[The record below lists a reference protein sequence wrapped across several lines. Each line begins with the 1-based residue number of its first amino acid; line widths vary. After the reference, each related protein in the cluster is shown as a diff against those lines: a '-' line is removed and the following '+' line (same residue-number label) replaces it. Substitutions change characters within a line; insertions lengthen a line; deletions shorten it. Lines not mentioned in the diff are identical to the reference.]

1 MFFFIDRFQPSSFG
15 SHTQIDVFERR
26 NMLGVPKNVCGISTP
41 FSCKHFVLFQ
51 DICIAD
57 DHVSENDL
65 WNPV

>member
-1 MFFFIDRFQPSSFG
+1 MFFFFIDRFQQSSFG
-15 SHTQIDVFERR
+15 SHIDVFERR
-26 NMLGVPKNVCGISTP
+26 NMLGVPKNFYGISTP